1 MRHSF
6 RLAIAFLGLLVLGS
20 AAQAQTMLEKYLYS
34 GELKEGEKALIAH
47 LKENPKDEEV
57 RLGLGVIQ
65 FFLTFEH
72 FGHSLHKYGLRTEDS
87 STGFRFMMRRM
98 LPQNRNPKTVGYK
111 DVQKMFRKIADDLA
125 KVDGTLAKVDTSKV
139 KLAIRPALI
148 KVKVWPTSDPV
159 AAPLV
164 MRAMGMDVQP
174 QKVKGFM
181 IKFDGGDVHWF
192 RGYCHFLAAATDV
205 ILALDH
211 KELFECAAHM
221 VFDKVDTP
229 HKFLLE
235 NRPAFDDNDVWR
247 GRRVEP
253 WFDAV
258 AGFHLSLRFG
268 IEKPKRMRSAIK
280 HIDAMLGHA
289 KEMWKHYA
297 AEKDDDHEWIPNPKQ
312 TGVLRVKVTQDMI
325 DTWLDVI
332 GEAERVVQGKSL
344 IPFWRG
350 KNFKRGLNVRKVFMK
365 PQTIDIVRWIQGTG
379 ATPYLEQGKL
389 TTFADPRTL
398 QRINRVFGG
407 PGFFVG
413 FAFWSN

>member
-1 MRHSF
+1 MRHWPK
-6 RLAIAFLGLLVLGS
+6 LALTFLGLLVLGS
-20 AAQAQTMLEKYLYS
+20 SAQTQTMVEKYLYS
-34 GELKEGEKALIAH
+34 GKLKKGEKALIAH
-47 LKENPKDEEV
+47 LKDHPKDDEV

-72 FGHSLHKYGLRTEDS
+72 LGHSLHKYGLRTEDS
-87 STGFRFMMRRM
+87 TINFRREIKKLF
-98 LPQNRNPKTVGYK
+98 PQNRKPKKIGYK
-111 DVQKMFRKIADDLA
+111 DVQGMFKTVADDLA
-125 KVDGTLAKVDTSKV
+125 KVEATLAKVDTSKV
-139 KLAIRPALI
+139 KLALRPGLI
-148 KVKVWPTSDPV
+148 KVHVWPTSEP
-159 AAPLV
+159 AGAPLL
-164 MRAMGMDVQP
+164 MNMIGMNFQP
-174 QKVKGFM
+174 NQIKGFM

-221 VFDKVDTP
+221 AFQKVDTP

-235 NRPAFDDNDVWR
+235 DRAALDDPQLWQ
-247 GRRVEP
+247 GRRVSP
-253 WFDAV
+253 ILDGF
-258 AGFHLSLRFG
+258 AGLHLMLRFG

-289 KEMWKHYA
+289 KQMWKHYS

-332 GEAERVVQGKSL
+332 GEAERVVKGKSL
-344 IPFWRG
+344 VPFWRG
-350 KNFKRGLNVRKVFMK
+350 KPGKRGLNVRKAFVK
-365 PQTIDIVRWIQGTG
+365 PQTIDIIRWVQGTG
-379 ATPYLEQGKL
+379 ATPYLEEGKL
-389 TTFADPRTL
+389 TSFADPQLLR
-398 QRINRVFGG
+398 RINRVFGSTE
-407 PGFFVG
+407 FFVG